1 MKNDSLILKN
11 KELPA
16 AVEAVVDR
24 ETENAGEVIFVIV
37 GDLDLK
43 GKYAPT
49 ALIFTWD
56 SVIYVNAA
64 TGEES
69 RFMFSEM
76 QEVVAK
82 RMYGNATLSA
92 LMPDGKRVVFFRYTY
107 SVASLCD
114 AAALFINHIRD
125 GEERNEELAIMAVTF
140 ERALSVCPKC
150 GRTLLHPGAECIM
163 CRSKLKIIKQLSTYI
178 KPQMRRIIICILLS
192 LLTTAMALV
201 PPMITGFIVDVVFQ
215 NGEGTSNVAILN
227 SIAEAVGPNATKLLF
242 IMIAC
247 LFSTYILQYG
257 IGIIRAYLMR
267 TVGDKAVAM
276 LRSDIYLKAQY
287 LPMKFYDKTSTGSVI
302 NRIAGDSATLQQFML
317 RITQEAVVHAF
328 QLVGIIIIMLTLN
341 PILTLYSLIPVL
353 FIVIATRIFAL
364 KIRPYYRRIWR
375 RWSAVFATLA
385 DSIPCIKVIKSF
397 SGEKRSAE
405 KFEEKNN
412 EWLKMDLKIG
422 KIATAFPQII
432 SFLVT
437 CGSLII
443 WAVGGTKVISGEA
456 GFSAGLIVSFISYAS
471 MFYNPVTF
479 FANLSDSFQSALA
492 STEKILDILEAEPET
507 QAASHTVPENLKG
520 KIEFLHVGF
529 SFDRTKKVLDDVTL
543 TINPG
548 EVVGIVGTTGSGKST
563 LVNLL
568 MRFYDGYSGEILV
581 DGHNIK
587 NFNLSEYREQIGYV
601 QQEPMMFSDT
611 IYNNIAYSNPDAT
624 PEEVIHAAD
633 IANAHGFICKQPD
646 AYDTMLGERGVGVSG
661 GEKQRISIARAV
673 LKSPSL
679 LIFDEATAA
688 VDSETEH
695 LIQEA
700 IDRLIQ
706 GKTTLMIAHRLSTL
720 KRANRIIVV
729 DNGKIIENGS
739 PEELMALKG
748 KYYKLV
754 QIQSMAQDA
763 EKMREE
769 ERL

>member
-1 MKNDSLILKN
+1 MENAEFILKN
-11 KELPA
+11 KPIPNDA
-16 AVEAVVDR
+16 QPIIDR
-24 ETENAGEVIFVIV
+24 LRAQNENILFVIV
-37 GDLDLK
+37 GDLAK
-43 GKYAPT
+43 NGRYANT
-49 ALIFTWD
+49 ALIFTETKVVSFNGKEGD
-56 SVIYVNAA
+56 EKTYL
-64 TGEES
+64 
-69 RFMFSEM
+69 FSEM
-76 QEVVAK
+76 KEVEAK

-92 LMPDGKRVVFFRYTY
+92 VMPDGRREVFFRYTY
-107 SVASLCD
+107 SVAALCD
-114 AAALFINHIRD
+114 AAALFINHLNE
-125 GEERNEELAIMAVTF
+125 GAEMNEEIAVMAVTF

-163 CRSKLKIIKQLSTYI
+163 CRSKLKIVKQLSKYI
-178 KPQMRRIIICILLS
+178 TPQLKTIIVCIILS
-192 LLTTAMALV
+192 LMTTAMSLV
-201 PPMITGFIVDVVFQ
+201 PPTITGFIVDVVFS
-215 NGEGTSNVAILN
+215 GGKSSVGILN
-227 SIAEAVGPNATKLLF
+227 TIASAIGPDMTKVLMW
-242 IMIAC
+242 MIA
-247 LFSTYILQYG
+247 LLLATYIFQYG

-267 TVGDKAVAM
+267 TVGDKAVAA
-276 LRSDIYLKAQY
+276 LRNDIYLKAQY
-287 LPMKFYDKTSTGSVI
+287 LPMRFYDKTSTGSVI
-302 NRIAGDSATLQQFML
+302 NRIAGDSSTLQQFML

-328 QLVGIIIIMLTLN
+328 QLVGIVVIMLSLN
-341 PILTLYSLIPVL
+341 PTLTLLSLIPVV
-353 FIVIATRIFAL
+353 FIVIATRIFAR

-375 RWSAVFATLA
+375 RWASVFATLS
-385 DSIPCIKVIKSF
+385 DTIPCIKVVKSF
-397 SGEKRSAE
+397 TGEKRSSN

-412 EWLKMDLKIG
+412 DWLQMDLKIG
-422 KIATAFPQII
+422 KLATAFPQII

-443 WAVGGTKVISGEA
+443 WLVGGSKVLAGESGY
-456 GFSAGLIVSFISYAS
+456 SAGLIVSFISYAS

-479 FANLSDSFQSALA
+479 FANLSDSFQGALA

-507 QAASHTVPENLKG
+507 QAESHVIPDKLEG

-587 NFNLSEYREQIGYV
+587 NFDLSAFREQIGYV

-611 IYNNIAYSNPDAT
+611 IFNNIAYSNPDASV
-624 PEEVIHAAD
+624 EDVIHAAD
-633 IANAHGFICKQPD
+633 VANAHGFIARQPD

-673 LKSPSL
+673 LKSPSI

-700 IDRLIQ
+700 IDRLIA

-720 KRANRIIVV
+720 RRANRIIVV
-729 DNGKIIENGS
+729 DGGKIIENGS

-754 QIQSMAQDA
+754 QIQSMAADA
-763 EKMREE
+763 DRMREE
-769 ERL
+769 ERF